1 MTNPNV
7 LTVSNVRKSY
17 PSATG
22 ETLIL
27 AGVSLMAQPGET
39 IAITGPSGAGKST
52 LLHII
57 GSLDTPSSGSVRLG
71 ETEIGALSGRALE
84 TFRARRLG
92 FVFQDHHLLPQLTAL
107 ENVLLPTLAA
117 GTKGM
122 EGEAE
127 ALLARVG
134 VAERAGAFPAQMS
147 GGERQRVA
155 LARALING
163 PCLLLCDEPTGNLDQ
178 ESGDAI
184 ISLLLQ
190 TAAERGVTVLL
201 VTHNPLHA
209 ARCARGL
216 ALRKGLFGGATVTV
230 ARLIARSLCYYW
242 RTGLVVL
249 LGIAVAAAV
258 ITGSLLVGDSVTGSL
273 RDTALARL
281 GAIDHALVSPT
292 PFPADLADRLAHD
305 PALSARLRVVA
316 PLLLAT
322 GAAQSAASSIT
333 IPNVSVIGID
343 SSFQSCFPHANFPA
357 LSERQVALN
366 AALARDLQ
374 VGTGDFLLLT
384 VARQSVIPADTLF
397 ASRKRAEATRTL
409 RLQVAAVL
417 PDAGVGGFTLGAGS
431 ATPRNLFIS
440 RAWLNA
446 QTGKGEQA
454 NVLAVVARAGEDHT
468 LDNALAAALSAQ
480 CTLADY
486 GLTLTP
492 HPAQG
497 YLALRSDAML
507 LNARQVQA
515 ARNGRAGVRR
525 AGAAKLGKPGDHHHR
540 GGQRAAERLRL
551 AAGRRSGD
559 GAGGCAR

>member
-216 ALRKGLFGGATVTV
+216 ALRKGL
-230 ARLIARSLCYYW
+230 LE
-242 RTGLVVL
+242 
-249 LGIAVAAAV
+249 
-258 ITGSLLVGDSVTGSL
+258 
-273 RDTALARL
+273 
-281 GAIDHALVSPT
+281 
-292 PFPADLADRLAHD
+292 
-305 PALSARLRVVA
+305 
-316 PLLLAT
+316 
-322 GAAQSAASSIT
+322 
-333 IPNVSVIGID
+333 
-343 SSFQSCFPHANFPA
+343 
-357 LSERQVALN
+357 ER
-366 AALARDLQ
+366 
-374 VGTGDFLLLT
+374 
-384 VARQSVIPADTLF
+384 P
-397 ASRKRAEATRTL
+397 
-409 RLQVAAVL
+409 
-417 PDAGVGGFTLGAGS
+417 
-431 ATPRNLFIS
+431 
-440 RAWLNA
+440 
-446 QTGKGEQA
+446 
-454 NVLAVVARAGEDHT
+454 
-468 LDNALAAALSAQ
+468 
-480 CTLADY
+480 
-486 GLTLTP
+486 
-492 HPAQG
+492 
-497 YLALRSDAML
+497 
-507 LNARQVQA
+507 
-515 ARNGRAGVRR
+515 
-525 AGAAKLGKPGDHHHR
+525 
-540 GGQRAAERLRL
+540 
-551 AAGRRSGD
+551 
-559 GAGGCAR
+559 